1 MVKKYIISAFG
12 KDRPGIV
19 ADVTKVLYENGC
31 NLEDTRMAN
40 LSGEF
45 SLNIL
50 FAGPENGDLTE
61 TLTAQFKKLGEE
73 KNLSAYVRPVP
84 GAASKPTSM
93 VATHILLVEG
103 LDHTGIV
110 YKISR
115 FLAEN
120 QINIE
125 NLDSS
130 VTYASQTGA
139 PIYNMKI
146 HIEVTAETAMDVIE
160 AGLGKL
166 ADELHVD
173 ITIQK
178 SL

>member
-1 MVKKYIISAFG
+1 MAKKFIVSAFG

-19 ADVTKVLYENGC
+19 ADVTQVLYENGC

-45 SLNIL
+45 SLLIL
-50 FAGPENGDLTE
+50 FSGPEIADFEE
-61 TLTAQFKKLGEE
+61 TLAEQYKQLGDK
-73 KNLSAYVRPVP
+73 KNLSAYVRPVTVDEKRP
-84 GAASKPTSM
+84 VAR
-93 VATHILLVEG
+93 VATHTLLVEG

-110 YKISR
+110 YMISR
-115 FLAEN
+115 YLADKE
-120 QINIE
+120 INIA

-130 VTYASQTGA
+130 ITYAPQSGT
-139 PIYNMKI
+139 PIYSMKI
-146 HIEVTAETAMDVIE
+146 HIEVAPETAMNVIE
-160 AGLGKL
+160 SGLGRL
-166 ADELHVD
+166 ADELHVE

>member
-1 MVKKYIISAFG
+1 MAMKYIVSAFG
-12 KDRPGIV
+12 QDRPGIV
-19 ADVTKVLYENGC
+19 ADVTEVLFENGC

-50 FAGPENGDLTE
+50 FAGPEKDDLAAY
-61 TLTAQFKKLGEE
+61 LTDQFKQIGEE

-84 GAASKPTSM
+84 GTAQKPGAM
-93 VATHILLVEG
+93 VATHTLMVEG

-110 YKISR
+110 YRISR
-115 FLAEN
+115 YLADN
-120 QINIE
+120 QVNIAH
-125 NLDSS
+125 LDSS
-130 VTYASQTGA
+130 ITYASQTGA
-139 PIYNMKI
+139 PIYHMKI
-146 HIEVTAETAMDVIE
+146 HIEMTPETALDGIE
-160 AGLGKL
+160 SGLGKL